1 MKYRIWLADTVGKNG
16 MEHRGICMSRV
27 SCEEKYWNVKNTK
40 FFASLE
46 QQFMDLTTSLYLYFR
61 LDVFVCAAEKQN
73 LFNLVY

>member
-1 MKYRIWLADTVGKNG
+1 
-16 MEHRGICMSRV
+16 MSRV

-40 FFASLE
+40 FFASLV

-61 LDVFVCAAEKQN
+61 LDVVVCAAEKQN